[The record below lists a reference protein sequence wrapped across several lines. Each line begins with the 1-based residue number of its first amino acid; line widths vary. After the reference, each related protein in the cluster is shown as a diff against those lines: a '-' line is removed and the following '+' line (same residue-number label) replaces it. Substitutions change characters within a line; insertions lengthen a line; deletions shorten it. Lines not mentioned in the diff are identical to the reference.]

1 MTKSAIIFSKNE
13 NICKLIKN
21 ELLLADFK
29 VKTADAGQ
37 RDLDGLFNVIVVDAS
52 SLEPSYLP
60 FVRSFLSRNTEA
72 VKICI
77 SDEESQKS
85 LWGFN
90 NYLHFPFRLNE
101 LRSAIFATRQS
112 ETQGEGEE
120 KTVASKCFFADK
132 DRRGVTLDGTYTPL
146 SQSEFNTLELLCSN
160 SGKCVS
166 REDIMKM
173 LNSSDGNIS
182 DVYISHLRSKLELPS
197 GHKIIYTVRLRGYM
211 TDYTISEYLP

>member
-1 MTKSAIIFSKNE
+1 MTKNAIIFSKDE
-13 NICKLIKN
+13 KICKLIKN

-29 VKTADAGQ
+29 VKTVDGNQ
-37 RDLDGLFNVIVVDAS
+37 KDLDGLFGVIVIDAS
-52 SLEPSYLP
+52 SFELSSLS

-77 SDEESQKS
+77 SDEENPKS

-90 NYLHFPFRLNE
+90 SYLHIPFRLEE
-101 LRSAIFATRQS
+101 LRSAILATRQ
-112 ETQGEGEE
+112 GENQSDDEE
-120 KTVASKCFFADK
+120 NTVTSKCFFADK
-132 DRRGVTLDGTYTPL
+132 DRRGVTLDGTYIPL
-146 SQSEFNTLELLCSN
+146 SQNEFNTLELLCSN
-160 SGKCVS
+160 AGKCVS

>member
-1 MTKSAIIFSKNE
+1 MTKNAIIFSKNE
-13 NICKLIKN
+13 KIYKLIKN

-29 VKTADAGQ
+29 VKAADASQ
-37 RDLDGLFNVIVVDAS
+37 TDLDGLFDVIVIDAS
-52 SLEPSYLP
+52 SFELSSVP

-77 SDEESQKS
+77 SDEDSPKS

-90 NYLHFPFRLNE
+90 NYLHIPFRLDE

-112 ETQGEGEE
+112 ENQSDGEE
-120 KTVASKCFFADK
+120 KSVSSKCFFADK
-132 DRRGVTLDGTYTPL
+132 DGRGVTLDGTYIPL
-146 SQSEFNTLELLCSN
+146 SPNEFNTLRLLCSN
-160 SGKCVS
+160 AGKCVS

-173 LNSSDGNIS
+173 MNSSDGNIS
-182 DVYISHLRSKLELPS
+182 DVYISHLRNKLELPS
-197 GHKIIYTVRLRGYM
+197 GHKIIYTVRLKGYM